1 MYLFVYGVMRK
12 NCANHYFLKDCPYI
26 GVFETEQKY
35 QIIKHQNFPYAS
47 DNKFFDN
54 EDYTTIIG
62 EVYQVTEQVLSKI
75 NTFSGYPN
83 YYKRELITVTNKKN
97 LNLNAHIYLL
107 TNESILSDI
116 KEHQNSKYDIITSGD
131 FLNNL

>member
-12 NCANHYFLKDCPYI
+12 NCTNHYFLKDCPYI

-35 QIIKHQNFPYAS
+35 QMIKHKNFPYVS

-54 EDYTTIIG
+54 EDYTSIIG
-62 EVYQVTEQVLSKI
+62 EVYEVTEKVLSKI

-83 YYKRELITVTNKKN
+83 YYKRDLITVTNKTNPKLQ
-97 LNLNAHIYLL
+97 LNVHIYLL
-107 TNESILSDI
+107 TNEFIFNDI
-116 KEHQNSKYDIITSGD
+116 KNQSYKYDIITSGD
-131 FLNNL
+131 F